1 MSQRPVR
8 AAKVQ
13 AVEKVRGMCKKVK
26 RPRRATA
33 PKPVPPP
40 SAPGVTAAMNVAS
53 ADGYTEAHFEIH
65 DLLAARKGAGGQPE
79 VLAKFLEWVP
89 IQHLG
94 DADEAQQQVA
104 QLVQR
109 QDGWTPPII
118 ADNAVGILS
127 DAPAP
132 AATHTLTA
140 MLTPPSSPRA
150 VPVGVFGEPNPLSLH
165 PHTNFSPPGPAP
177 AVALASAPA
186 PTPDEDLLNLHPA
199 SVIVAAEPEAVLI
212 VAAEPEAVLVPLAPA
227 PATPP
232 ASMRAPA
239 PQTDPLNLHADDTA
253 PAEPE
258 AILVR
263 ESASVVPTAS
273 AATPV
278 PQAPV
283 SCDAAPEP
291 EPSWDPDLVSENAAF
306 FMAALR
312 ACMLASQEQVRKR
325 KLCTDGNPISK
336 AKHDQEEDNQGQQK
350 RQRSG
355 NGKANQKASRNRV
368 GLHDI

>member
-1 MSQRPVR
+1 MGPGCIPGLPSSSSQGHASGPQDEHHDQLHAHRNSNGAASDISSGSGGGSRAGTGSGSSGGKGLKNKKSGGLLRMFNEDRSGDHAPPMPGMANNRPGSVEEGRKPATRCSTAGRQPSSTVTMSQRPVR

-150 VPVGVFGEPNPLSLH
+150 VPVGVF
-165 PHTNFSPPGPAP
+165 
-177 AVALASAPA
+177 
-186 PTPDEDLLNLHPA
+186 
-199 SVIVAAEPEAVLI
+199 
-212 VAAEPEAVLVPLAPA
+212 
-227 PATPP
+227 
-232 ASMRAPA
+232 
-239 PQTDPLNLHADDTA
+239 
-253 PAEPE
+253 
-258 AILVR
+258 
-263 ESASVVPTAS
+263 
-273 AATPV
+273 
-278 PQAPV
+278 
-283 SCDAAPEP
+283 
-291 EPSWDPDLVSENAAF
+291 
-306 FMAALR
+306 
-312 ACMLASQEQVRKR
+312 
-325 KLCTDGNPISK
+325 
-336 AKHDQEEDNQGQQK
+336 
-350 RQRSG
+350 
-355 NGKANQKASRNRV
+355 
-368 GLHDI
+368 